1 MFGRCTDQDECVE
14 EDSGRQRMLNSA
26 IITIE
31 EQRVRFHRR
40 LPLIHNHRRTSMIR
54 TTVLIILVV
63 AHVQAGRAPLT
74 APKLPENVRKLS
86 SANAIDM
93 IWFCGCY

>member
-1 MFGRCTDQDECVE
+1 
-14 EDSGRQRMLNSA
+14 
-26 IITIE
+26 
-31 EQRVRFHRR
+31 
-40 LPLIHNHRRTSMIR
+40 MIR